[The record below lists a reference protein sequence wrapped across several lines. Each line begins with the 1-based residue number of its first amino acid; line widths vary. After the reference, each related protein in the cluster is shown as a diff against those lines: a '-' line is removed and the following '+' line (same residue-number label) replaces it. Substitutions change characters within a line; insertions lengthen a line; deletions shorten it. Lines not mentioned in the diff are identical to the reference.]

1 MTKMTSNFWH
11 YFRFNSVATPVEDC
25 IFAFLGLNGRMT
37 TKTKLDVKH
46 AY

>member
-11 YFRFNSVATPVEDC
+11 YFRLNIAASPAEGC
-25 IFAFLGLNGRMT
+25 IFAFLGLNGRMI

-46 AY
+46 A